1 MEILFVAW
9 ATNRRCNSTSLN
21 MVTLTFR
28 SVLSLLRHRSL
39 TYVNRSYG
47 SESECAMRLCGHTP
61 KKNNGAHVTWY
72 TISWPFS
79 RNFTSRSSQLPL
91 QSRVVDGFEI
101 VCHFMVSCFIS
112 WLGWW
117 QGSTPTTSADLEVSN
132 PHWASCFL
140 IEAIAL
146 DSDPNY
152 PFSSLSGFVAFF
164 CQEEFLRILRF
175 VLFICF
181 LWSDHSHD
189 INPLSSSSSSRE
201 RFLCLI
207 CWLRWSQRP
216 KPTYLAVLMSL
227 LPASLSKRSLG
238 IRP

>member
-1 MEILFVAW
+1 
-9 ATNRRCNSTSLN
+9 

-39 TYVNRSYG
+39 TYLNRSYG

-61 KKNNGAHVTWY
+61 KKTMELMSRDTRSAD
-72 TISWPFS
+72 PFLE
-79 RNFTSRSSQLPL
+79 TSLADLSQLPL
-91 QSRVVDGFEI
+91 PSRVVDGSEI

-132 PHWASCFL
+132 PHRASCFRM
-140 IEAIAL
+140 EAIAL

-152 PFSSLSGFVAFF
+152 PFSSLSVFVAFF
-164 CQEEFLRILRF
+164 CQEFLRILRF

-181 LWSDHSHD
+181 LWSDHSHG
-189 INPLSSSSSSRE
+189 INPTSSSSSSRE